1 MANAADGTARGVF
14 LIDSSVADIGL
25 LRSAEERVVAT
36 FPEAA
41 MTAVESQRTIGRPVT
56 ISGIGLH
63 SGAHTVVRIVPAPP
77 NHGVVFRRVD
87 LPDGP
92 LVPARLSEVVETT
105 RGVVLGE
112 RARVATVEHFLS
124 AARGVGI
131 DNLMVELDAE
141 ELPCG
146 DGSAQI
152 FVDAIH
158 EAGMVE
164 QGVPRACITLDA
176 TLTVGDGASLIAAV
190 PSPRFHMTC
199 VATVDRTA
207 LPPQIAEY
215 DSGTD
220 DYAAAIAPA
229 RTWGLKE
236 DETGLKARG
245 LARGASLA
253 TALIIGPEGFLNP
266 LRFPN
271 ELARHK
277 ILDAVGDLALLGLP
291 LRAHVVAVRSG
302 HSLHIALARE
312 IAGRVGRSP
321 DA

>member
-1 MANAADGTARGVF
+1 
-14 LIDSSVADIGL
+14 
-25 LRSAEERVVAT
+25 
-36 FPEAA
+36 
-41 MTAVESQRTIGRPVT
+41 MTAGELQRTISRPVT

-63 SGAHTVVRIVPAPP
+63 SGLHTVVRILPAAPD
-77 NHGVVFRRVD
+77 HGVIFRRVD
-87 LPDGP
+87 LPNGP

-105 RGVVLGE
+105 RGVVLGQ

-124 AARGVGI
+124 AARGVGV
-131 DNLMVELDAE
+131 DNLIVELDQE

-146 DGSAQI
+146 DGSAQV

-158 EAGMVE
+158 EAGIAE

-176 TLTVGDGASLIAAV
+176 TLTVGDGTSLIAAV

-199 VATVDRTA
+199 VTTVDRTT

-215 DSGTD
+215 DSQID
-220 DYAAAIAPA
+220 DYAAAVAPA

-236 DETGLKARG
+236 DQAVLKARG
-245 LARGASLA
+245 LARGASLE
-253 TALIIGPEGFLNP
+253 TALIIGPEGFMNP
-266 LRFPN
+266 PRFPN

-277 ILDAVGDLALLGLP
+277 ILDAVGDLALLGRP
-291 LRAHVVAVRSG
+291 LRAHVVAIRSG

-312 IAGRVGRSP
+312 IARQLGTSATGEPGDV
-321 DA
+321 